1 MGNLNVELAR
11 AQKQGAEKMEK
22 FSGAV
27 RQVENVG
34 LNKGD
39 TFVIPKTYDVYR
51 RKFGNNYAEFIMVK
65 FNNNENDYRPFYP
78 STFTKSRTIYNEDKT
93 STGQRIHTDGTAAK
107 HFQDFGDVQA
117 AMDSIKGKK
126 IVVSDIRQVR
136 TMRFGMTELMMAQ
149 IPTLDF
155 VE

>member
-11 AQKQGAEKMEK
+11 AQKQGAEKMEN

-39 TFVIPKTYDVYR
+39 TFVIPEIFDVYR
-51 RKFGNNYAEFIMVK
+51 RKFGVKYAEFIMVK
-65 FNNNENDYRPFYP
+65 FNDNENDYRPFYP
-78 STFTKSRTIYNEDKT
+78 SSFTKSRTIYNEDKS
-93 STGQRIHTDGTAAK
+93 STGQRAYADGTAAK
-107 HFQDFGDVQA
+107 YFQDFGDVQT
-117 AMDSIKGKK
+117 AMNSMKGKK
-126 IVVSDIRQVR
+126 IVVSDVRQVR
-136 TMRFGMTELMMAQ
+136 TMRYDVPELMTTN
-149 IPTLDF
+149 IPTFDF